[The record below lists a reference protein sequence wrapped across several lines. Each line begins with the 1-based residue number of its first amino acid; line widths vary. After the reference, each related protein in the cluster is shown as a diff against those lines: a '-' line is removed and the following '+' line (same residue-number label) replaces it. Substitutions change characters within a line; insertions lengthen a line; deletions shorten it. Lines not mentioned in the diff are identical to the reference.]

1 MSTGKEYH
9 ELVLD
14 LLEQNSSEIKDM
26 KKDVNKE
33 LSDLKTDFTKQCSE
47 IKEDI
52 AELRTAKHV
61 VRDYKEWRGKVDDVW
76 SPPQM
81 KEVKDEVYIQKGQWT
96 KTIGILIGIE
106 LVVGVILFF
115 VNK

>member
-1 MSTGKEYH
+1 MSRFTIKLNSWGLRLIPKSYNTAMSTGKEYH

-52 AELRTAKHV
+52 AEL
-61 VRDYKEWRGKVDDVW
+61 E
-76 SPPQM
+76 S
-81 KEVKDEVYIQKGQWT
+81 
-96 KTIGILIGIE
+96 
-106 LVVGVILFF
+106 
-115 VNK
+115 